1 MENAGERVGASRLT
15 LVGKLF
21 HHLGM
26 FFMTRTLGQQVCLFF
41 RAIASIF
48 SKTRSFKADSR
59 NIILQ
64 TFFTG
69 VEIFPI
75 LFIVATL
82 FGAVVIVEVMTL
94 MGKMGFDDRCG
105 G

>member
-1 MENAGERVGASRLT
+1 
-15 LVGKLF
+15 
-21 HHLGM
+21 
-26 FFMTRTLGQQVCLFF
+26 MTRTLGQQVCLFF

-48 SKTRSFKADSR
+48 SQTRSFKTDSR

-94 MGKMGFDDRCG
+94 MGKMGFDDVVGNLVVVVIIRELG
-105 G
+105 PILTLM